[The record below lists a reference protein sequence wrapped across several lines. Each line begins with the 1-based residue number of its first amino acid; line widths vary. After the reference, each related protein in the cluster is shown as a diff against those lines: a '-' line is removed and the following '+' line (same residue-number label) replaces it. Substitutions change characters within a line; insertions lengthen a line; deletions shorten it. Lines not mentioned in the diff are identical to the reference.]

1 MYSDEAKI
9 SQILRNFISN
19 ALKFTERGEI
29 RVSAAVREDGKTIV
43 FSVADTGIG
52 IAPEDQERIFSE
64 FGQVENRL
72 QGKLKG
78 TGLGLALSRKLA
90 ELLGGSITVESE
102 VGRGS
107 TFHLTL
113 PLFYGGLAPAEYLAP
128 ATTAE
133 LDPAR
138 VPVLVVEDSTE
149 SLHVYERLLRGSP
162 FQVVPA
168 RTIKDADY
176 RRTTLPVRAVVL
188 DIQLA
193 GEDTWA
199 YLARLKGQEREPLPV
214 LVVTSTDDQPKA
226 ASLGADAYASKPVER
241 EWLVRQLRELTGLRA
256 ASAVLVDDEEAP
268 RYALRA
274 LLGPLGFEV
283 SEYEHPEEALRQ
295 VRARPPDV
303 LFVDLIMPGMTGL
316 ALLERLRED
325 PRTRTLPAV
334 LITSKVIVPAERDA
348 AARLGAI
355 ILSKDILGQPQAAA
369 EVRAGLVRAGWTA
382 ATPPTPPLH
391 PVERA

>member
-1 MYSDEAKI
+1 
-9 SQILRNFISN
+9 
-19 ALKFTERGEI
+19 
-29 RVSAAVREDGKTIV
+29 VSEDRRTVV

-52 IAPEDQERIFSE
+52 IASEDLERIFSE

-72 QGKLKG
+72 QRHFKG

-90 ELLGGSITVESE
+90 ELLGGGITVESE

-113 PLFYGGLAPAEYLAP
+113 PLFYGGLAPAEHLAP
-128 ATTAE
+128 ITTAE

-149 SLHVYERLLRGSP
+149 SLHVYERLLRGTP

-168 RTIKDADY
+168 RTTKEAEY
-176 RRTTLPVRAVVL
+176 RRTALPVRAVVL

-199 YLARLKGQEREPLPV
+199 YLARLKSEEGDPLPV
-214 LVVTSTDDQPKA
+214 VVVTSTDDQPKA
-226 ASLGADAYASKPVER
+226 ASLGADAYATKPVER
-241 EWLVRQLRELTGLRA
+241 EWLVSRLRELTGMKA
-256 ASAVLVDDEEAP
+256 ASAVLIDDEDAP

-283 SEYEHPEEALRQ
+283 SEYARPEEALRQ
-295 VRARPPDV
+295 VMARPPDV
-303 LFVDLIMPGMTGL
+303 VFLDLIMPGMTGL
-316 ALLERLRED
+316 ALLDRLRQE

-334 LITSKVIVPAERDA
+334 LITSKVLVSAEREA
-348 AARLGAI
+348 AARLGAVV
-355 ILSKDILGQPQAAA
+355 LSKDVLGQPQAAD
-369 EVRAGLVRAGWTA
+369 EIREGLRRAGWRA
-382 ATPPTPPLH
+382 ETPPSPPLH
-391 PVERA
+391 PIEHT